1 MKWSN
6 GRVAF
11 LADSLPTAQVFPSPV
26 FLPNLTAPRGVSTID
41 FDPETTT
48 IEDLKVLIFSA
59 TEIPPSEQ
67 ELKYSYPPKLLH
79 DVQGPLSSIPI
90 TKGEQ
95 IIVTSV
101 SPTSSSTSISS
112 PSTSLPSKTPS
123 ATNSSS
129 TGSSSRSR
137 LAATP
142 TPAPSIK
149 AINETISAPSPLAP
163 QPQPQ
168 RPESPLS
175 HNDIPLETQ
184 DSVALPGRDAGYL
197 QLRVVP
203 DDNSCLF
210 SAIGVI
216 FEGGIE
222 AAQKLRTVVADAIKE
237 DPFTYSDVMLGQP
250 ADQYISKI
258 QKADTWGGAIA
269 DLHLVASYK
278 TEISSFDVA
287 TGRCDRFGQDHYD
300 SRCIL
305 VYSGI
310 HYDVV
315 TLSPLPSAPPS
326 FHTAVFPITDS
337 TILSTAEKLVNQL
350 KARHYYTD
358 TANFDLR
365 CQICGEGLIGEKGA
379 REHATK
385 TGRE

>member
-1 MKWSN
+1 MPNITISIS
-6 GRVAF
+6 
-11 LADSLPTAQVFPSPV
+11 SL
-26 FLPNLTAPRGVSTID
+26 APRGVSTLE
-41 FDPETTT
+41 FDPEITTLD
-48 IEDLKVLIFSA
+48 DLKVLIFSS

-67 ELKYSYPPKLLH
+67 ELKFSYPPKLLPEI
-79 DVQGPLSSIPI
+79 QSPLSSIPI

-95 IIVTSV
+95 IIVTSAP
-101 SPTSSSTSISS
+101 STTTSQAPSTSGNISTSSSSTS
-112 PSTSLPSKTPS
+112 
-123 ATNSSS
+123 
-129 TGSSSRSR
+129 TG
-137 LAATP
+137 TP

-149 AINETISAPSPLAP
+149 AINETISAPSPVHP
-163 QPQPQ
+163 T
-168 RPESPLS
+168 RPESPLAQ
-175 HNDIPLETQ
+175 NDIPLETN

-222 AAQKLRTVVADAIKE
+222 SAQKLRKVVADAIKD

-250 ADQYISKI
+250 TDQYINKI
-258 QKADTWGGAIA
+258 QKSETWGGAIE
-269 DLHLVASYK
+269 LSIFSKHYK

-287 TGRCDRFGQDHYD
+287 TGRCDRFGQDEYD
-300 SRCIL
+300 SRCLL

-310 HYDVV
+310 HYDAL
-315 TLSPLPSAPPS
+315 TLSPLPSSPPS
-326 FHTAVFPITDS
+326 FHTTIFPITDS
-337 TILSTAEKLVNQL
+337 AIIPTAEKLIGGL

-358 TANFDLR
+358 TSNFDLK

-385 TGRE
+385 TGHVQFGEY